1 MTEYDLPI
9 LEYDSNKSAVLMPN
23 HDDIAVQLPSKAVF
37 AFLGDE
43 IDKYALSKKATVVTN
58 FESATKVYPI
68 YVLEE
73 KVKKKL
79 GDNVRGNVKK
89 NSEENSD
96 EKVGEKVGDK
106 ADEKLDEKLDEKVGD
121 KVRENTNSE
130 VVEETQKICLVQA
143 PVGAPAA
150 VQILDWLIS
159 YGVREVVSAGSC
171 GSLVD
176 YAENVFLV
184 PYKALRDEGTSY
196 HYLPPSRY
204 VDVSERSRRAI
215 LQTLQ
220 AHNLPYHE
228 VKTWTTDGFFRET
241 KTKVANRKQEGCA
254 VVEME
259 CSALAACAQMR
270 GIVWGEI
277 LYTADTLHDV
287 ENYDERNWGG
297 DSKAYALELCIEAA
311 LRI

>member
-1 MTEYDLPI
+1 MACRISLLYEGVDYMTEYDLPI
-9 LEYDSNKSAVLMPN
+9 LEYDSDKSAVLMPN
-23 HDDIAVQLPSKAVF
+23 HDNISVQLPSKAVF

-43 IDKYALSKKATVVTN
+43 IDQYALSRKATIVAN

-73 KVKKKL
+73 KVEKK
-79 GDNVRGNVKK
+79 VK
-89 NSEENSD
+89 ED
-96 EKVGEKVGDK
+96 
-106 ADEKLDEKLDEKVGD
+106 A
-121 KVRENTNSE
+121 NSE
-130 VVEETQKICLVQA
+130 VEEETQKICLVQA

-270 GIVWGEI
+270 EIVWGEI

-297 DSKAYALELCIEAA
+297 DSKAYALELCVEAV

>member
-1 MTEYDLPI
+1 MACRISLLYEGVDYMTEYDLPI
-9 LEYDSNKSAVLMPN
+9 LEYDSDKSAVLMPK
-23 HDDIAVQLPSKAVF
+23 HDNISVQLPSKAVF

-43 IDKYALSKKATVVTN
+43 IDQYALSRKATIVAN

-73 KVKKKL
+73 KV
-79 GDNVRGNVKK
+79 
-89 NSEENSD
+89 
-96 EKVGEKVGDK
+96 EK
-106 ADEKLDEKLDEKVGD
+106 
-121 KVRENTNSE
+121 KVRENTGSE
-130 VVEETQKICLVQA
+130 VEEETQKICLVQA

-159 YGVREVVSAGSC
+159 YGVSEVVSAGSC

-297 DSKAYALELCIEAA
+297 DSKAYALELCIEAT

>member
-9 LEYDSNKSAVLMPN
+9 LEYDSDKSAVLMPN
-23 HDDIAVQLPSKAVF
+23 HDNISVQLPSKAVF

-43 IDKYALSKKATVVTN
+43 IDQYALSRKATIVAN
-58 FESATKVYPI
+58 FESATKKYPI

-73 KVKKKL
+73 KVKKK
-79 GDNVRGNVKK
+79 
-89 NSEENSD
+89 
-96 EKVGEKVGDK
+96 VGDK
-106 ADEKLDEKLDEKVGD
+106 LDENADEKLDESSDEKV
-121 KVRENTNSE
+121 E
-130 VVEETQKICLVQA
+130 EETQKICLVQA

-159 YGVREVVSAGSC
+159 YGVREVISAGSC

-220 AHNLPYHE
+220 AHNLPHHE

-241 KTKVANRKQEGCA
+241 KGKVASRKQEGCA

-297 DSKAYALELCIEAA
+297 DSKAYALKLCIEAA

>member
-9 LEYDSNKSAVLMPN
+9 LEYDSDKSAVLMPS
-23 HDDIAVQLPSKAVF
+23 HDNIAVRLPSKAVF

-43 IDKYALSKKATVVTN
+43 IDKYALSRKATIVAN

-73 KVKKKL
+73 KVKK
-79 GDNVRGNVKK
+79 R
-89 NSEENSD
+89 
-96 EKVGEKVGDK
+96 VGERVGERVGDK
-106 ADEKLDEKLDEKVGD
+106 ADENADGKANEKVRQNVGE
-121 KVRENTNSE
+121 KTSRE
-130 VVEETQKICLVQA
+130 VVEEVTQKICLVQA

-204 VDVSERSRRAI
+204 VDVSDRSRHAI

-241 KTKVANRKQEGCA
+241 KMKVASRKQDGCA

-297 DSKAYALELCIEAA
+297 DSKAYALELCIESV

>member
-9 LEYDSNKSAVLMPN
+9 LEYDSDKSAVLTPN
-23 HDDIAVQLPSKAVF
+23 HDNIAVQLPSKAVF

-43 IDKYALSKKATVVTN
+43 IDQYALSRKATIVAN
-58 FESATKVYPI
+58 FESATKKYPI

-73 KVKKKL
+73 KV
-79 GDNVRGNVKK
+79 
-89 NSEENSD
+89 
-96 EKVGEKVGDK
+96 EKKVGDK
-106 ADEKLDEKLDEKVGD
+106 ANENAGEKVDEKVD
-121 KVRENTNSE
+121 EKVE
-130 VVEETQKICLVQA
+130 EETQKICLVQA

-159 YGVREVVSAGSC
+159 YGVSEVVSAGSC

-204 VDVSERSRRAI
+204 VDVSERSRHAI

-220 AHNLPYHE
+220 AHNLPYYE

>member
-9 LEYDSNKSAVLMPN
+9 LEYDSDKSAVLMPN
-23 HDDIAVQLPSKAVF
+23 HDNISVQLPSKAVF

-43 IDKYALSKKATVVTN
+43 IDQYALSRKATIVAN
-58 FESATKVYPI
+58 FESATKKYPI

-73 KVKKKL
+73 KVKKK
-79 GDNVRGNVKK
+79 
-89 NSEENSD
+89 
-96 EKVGEKVGDK
+96 VGDK
-106 ADEKLDEKLDEKVGD
+106 LDENADEKLDESSDEKV
-121 KVRENTNSE
+121 E
-130 VVEETQKICLVQA
+130 EETQEICLVQA

-241 KTKVANRKQEGCA
+241 KGKVASRKQEGCA

-297 DSKAYALELCIEAA
+297 DSKAYALKLCIEAA

>member
-9 LEYDSNKSAVLMPN
+9 LEYDSDKSAVLMPN
-23 HDDIAVQLPSKAVF
+23 HDNISVHLPSKAVF

-43 IDKYALSKKATVVTN
+43 IDQYALSRKATIVAN

-73 KVKKKL
+73 KVKKK
-79 GDNVRGNVKK
+79 
-89 NSEENSD
+89 
-96 EKVGEKVGDK
+96 VGDK
-106 ADEKLDEKLDEKVGD
+106 LDENADEKLDESSDEKV
-121 KVRENTNSE
+121 E
-130 VVEETQKICLVQA
+130 EETQKICLVQA

-159 YGVREVVSAGSC
+159 YGVREVISAGSC

-204 VDVSERSRRAI
+204 VDVSERSRHAI

-228 VKTWTTDGFFRET
+228 VKTWSTDGFFRET
-241 KTKVANRKQEGCA
+241 KGKVASRKQEGCA

-270 GIVWGEI
+270 EIVWGEI

-297 DSKAYALELCIEAA
+297 DSKAYALKLCIEAA

>member
-1 MTEYDLPI
+1 MACRISLLYEGVDYMTEYDLPI
-9 LEYDSNKSAVLMPN
+9 LEYDSDKSAVLMPN
-23 HDDIAVQLPSKAVF
+23 HDNISVQLPSKAVF

-43 IDKYALSKKATVVTN
+43 IDQYALSRKATIVAN

-73 KVKKKL
+73 KVEK
-79 GDNVRGNVKK
+79 
-89 NSEENSD
+89 
-96 EKVGEKVGDK
+96 KVGE
-106 ADEKLDEKLDEKVGD
+106 
-121 KVRENTNSE
+121 NTDSE
-130 VVEETQKICLVQA
+130 VEEETQKICLVQA

-297 DSKAYALELCIEAA
+297 DSKAYALELCIEAT

>member
-1 MTEYDLPI
+1 MAEYDLPI
-9 LEYDSNKSAVLMPN
+9 LEYDSDKSAVIMPN
-23 HDDIAVQLPSKAVF
+23 HDNISVQLPSKAVF

-43 IDKYALSKKATVVTN
+43 IDQYALSRKATIVAN
-58 FESATKVYPI
+58 FESATKKYPI

-73 KVKKKL
+73 KVKKK
-79 GDNVRGNVKK
+79 
-89 NSEENSD
+89 
-96 EKVGEKVGDK
+96 VGDK
-106 ADEKLDEKLDEKVGD
+106 LDENADEKLDESSDEKV
-121 KVRENTNSE
+121 E
-130 VVEETQKICLVQA
+130 EETQKICLVQA

-270 GIVWGEI
+270 EIVWGEI

-297 DSKAYALELCIEAA
+297 DSKAYALELCIEAV

>member
-9 LEYDSNKSAVLMPN
+9 LEYDSDKSAVLMPK
-23 HDDIAVQLPSKAVF
+23 HDNISVQLPSKAVF

-43 IDKYALSKKATVVTN
+43 IDQYALSRKATIVAN
-58 FESATKVYPI
+58 FESATKKYPI

-73 KVKKKL
+73 KVKK
-79 GDNVRGNVKK
+79 R
-89 NSEENSD
+89 
-96 EKVGEKVGDK
+96 VGDK
-106 ADEKLDEKLDEKVGD
+106 EDENADGKANEKVRQNVSE
-121 KVRENTNSE
+121 KTNSE
-130 VVEETQKICLVQA
+130 VEEEPQKICLVQA

-204 VDVSERSRRAI
+204 VDVSDRSRLAI

-241 KTKVANRKQEGCA
+241 KMKVASRKQEGCA

-270 GIVWGEI
+270 EIVWGEI

-297 DSKAYALELCIEAA
+297 DSKAYALELCIEAV

>member
-9 LEYDSNKSAVLMPN
+9 LEYDSDKSAVLTPN
-23 HDDIAVQLPSKAVF
+23 HDNIAVQLPSKAVF

-43 IDKYALSKKATVVTN
+43 IDQYALSRKATIVAN
-58 FESATKVYPI
+58 FESATKKYPI

-73 KVKKKL
+73 KV
-79 GDNVRGNVKK
+79 
-89 NSEENSD
+89 
-96 EKVGEKVGDK
+96 EKKVGDK
-106 ADEKLDEKLDEKVGD
+106 ANENAGEKVDEKVD
-121 KVRENTNSE
+121 EKVE
-130 VVEETQKICLVQA
+130 EETQKICLVQA

-159 YGVREVVSAGSC
+159 YGVSEVVSAGSC

-241 KTKVANRKQEGCA
+241 KTKVASRKQEGCA

>member
-1 MTEYDLPI
+1 MAEYDLPI
-9 LEYDSNKSAVLMPN
+9 LEYDSDKSAVLMPN
-23 HDDIAVQLPSKAVF
+23 HDNISVQLPSKAVF

-43 IDKYALSKKATVVTN
+43 IDQYALSRKATIVAN

-73 KVKKKL
+73 KV
-79 GDNVRGNVKK
+79 
-89 NSEENSD
+89 
-96 EKVGEKVGDK
+96 EKKVGDK
-106 ADEKLDEKLDEKVGD
+106 AGENAGEKVDEKV
-121 KVRENTNSE
+121 E
-130 VVEETQKICLVQA
+130 EETQKICLVQA

-241 KTKVANRKQEGCA
+241 KTKVASRKQEGCA

-270 GIVWGEI
+270 EIVWGEI

-297 DSKAYALELCIEAA
+297 DSKAYALELCIEAV

>member
-9 LEYDSNKSAVLMPN
+9 LEYDSDKSAVLMPN
-23 HDDIAVQLPSKAVF
+23 HDNISVQLPSKAVF

-43 IDKYALSKKATVVTN
+43 IDQYALSRKATIVAN
-58 FESATKVYPI
+58 FESATKKYPI

-73 KVKKKL
+73 KVKKK
-79 GDNVRGNVKK
+79 
-89 NSEENSD
+89 
-96 EKVGEKVGDK
+96 VGDK
-106 ADEKLDEKLDEKVGD
+106 LDENADEKLDESSDEKV
-121 KVRENTNSE
+121 E
-130 VVEETQKICLVQA
+130 EETQKICLVQA

-159 YGVREVVSAGSC
+159 YGVSEVVSAGSC

-220 AHNLPYHE
+220 AHNLPHHE

-241 KTKVANRKQEGCA
+241 KGKVASRKQEGCA

-297 DSKAYALELCIEAA
+297 DSKAYALKLCIEAA

>member
-1 MTEYDLPI
+1 MKD
-9 LEYDSNKSAVLMPN
+9 
-23 HDDIAVQLPSKAVF
+23 
-37 AFLGDE
+37 
-43 IDKYALSKKATVVTN
+43 
-58 FESATKVYPI
+58 
-68 YVLEE
+68 EE
-73 KVKKKL
+73 KVEKK
-79 GDNVRGNVKK
+79 VK
-89 NSEENSD
+89 ED
-96 EKVGEKVGDK
+96 
-106 ADEKLDEKLDEKVGD
+106 A
-121 KVRENTNSE
+121 NSE
-130 VVEETQKICLVQA
+130 VEEETQKICLVQA

-270 GIVWGEI
+270 EIVWGEI

>member
-1 MTEYDLPI
+1 MACRISLLYEGVDYMTEYDLPI
-9 LEYDSNKSAVLMPN
+9 LEYDSDKSAVLMPN
-23 HDDIAVQLPSKAVF
+23 HDNISVQLPSKAVF

-43 IDKYALSKKATVVTN
+43 IDQYALSRKATIVAN
-58 FESATKVYPI
+58 FESATKKYPI

-73 KVKKKL
+73 KV
-79 GDNVRGNVKK
+79 GDV
-89 NSEENSD
+89 
-96 EKVGEKVGDK
+96 
-106 ADEKLDEKLDEKVGD
+106 
-121 KVRENTNSE
+121 VRENTNSE
-130 VVEETQKICLVQA
+130 VEEETQKICLVQA

-270 GIVWGEI
+270 EIVWGEI

-297 DSKAYALELCIEAA
+297 DSKAYALELCIEAV

>member
-9 LEYDSNKSAVLMPN
+9 LEYDSDKSAVLMPN
-23 HDDIAVQLPSKAVF
+23 HDDIDVHLPSKAVF

-43 IDKYALSKKATVVTN
+43 IDKYALSRKATVVTN

-73 KVKKKL
+73 KVKKKI

-89 NSEENSD
+89 DSEENSD
-96 EKVGEKVGDK
+96 EK
-106 ADEKLDEKLDEKVGD
+106 LDESSDEKVGD

>member
-1 MTEYDLPI
+1 MAEYDLPI
-9 LEYDSNKSAVLMPN
+9 LEYDSDKSAVIMPN
-23 HDDIAVQLPSKAVF
+23 HDNISVQLPSKAVF

-43 IDKYALSKKATVVTN
+43 IDQYALSRKATIVAN

-73 KVKKKL
+73 KVEKK
-79 GDNVRGNVKK
+79 VK
-89 NSEENSD
+89 ED
-96 EKVGEKVGDK
+96 
-106 ADEKLDEKLDEKVGD
+106 A
-121 KVRENTNSE
+121 NSE
-130 VVEETQKICLVQA
+130 VEEETQKICLVQA

-270 GIVWGEI
+270 EIVWGEI

-297 DSKAYALELCIEAA
+297 DSKAYALELCVEAV

>member
-1 MTEYDLPI
+1 MAEYDLPI
-9 LEYDSNKSAVLMPN
+9 LEYDSDKSAVLMPN
-23 HDDIAVQLPSKAVF
+23 HDNISVQLPSKAVF

-43 IDKYALSKKATVVTN
+43 IDQYALSRKATIVAN

-73 KVKKKL
+73 KV
-79 GDNVRGNVKK
+79 
-89 NSEENSD
+89 
-96 EKVGEKVGDK
+96 EKKVGDK
-106 ADEKLDEKLDEKVGD
+106 AGENAGEKVDEKV
-121 KVRENTNSE
+121 E
-130 VVEETQKICLVQA
+130 EETQKICLVQA

-204 VDVSERSRRAI
+204 VDVSERSRHAI

-241 KTKVANRKQEGCA
+241 KTKVASRKQEGCA

-297 DSKAYALELCIEAA
+297 DSKAYALELCIEAV

>member
-9 LEYDSNKSAVLMPN
+9 LEYDSDKSAVLMPN
-23 HDDIAVQLPSKAVF
+23 HDNISVQLPSKAVF

-43 IDKYALSKKATVVTN
+43 IDQYALSRKATIVAN
-58 FESATKVYPI
+58 FESATKKYPI

-73 KVKKKL
+73 KVKKK
-79 GDNVRGNVKK
+79 
-89 NSEENSD
+89 
-96 EKVGEKVGDK
+96 VGDK
-106 ADEKLDEKLDEKVGD
+106 LDENADEKLDESSDEKV
-121 KVRENTNSE
+121 E
-130 VVEETQKICLVQA
+130 EETQEICLVQA

-204 VDVSERSRRAI
+204 VDVSERSRHAI

-228 VKTWTTDGFFRET
+228 VKTWSTDGFFRET
-241 KTKVANRKQEGCA
+241 KGKVASRKQEGCA

-270 GIVWGEI
+270 EIVWGEI

>member
-9 LEYDSNKSAVLMPN
+9 LEYDSDKSAVLMPS
-23 HDDIAVQLPSKAVF
+23 HDNIAVRLPSKAVF

-43 IDKYALSKKATVVTN
+43 IDKYALSRKATIVAN
-58 FESATKVYPI
+58 FESATKKYPI

-73 KVKKKL
+73 KVKKK
-79 GDNVRGNVKK
+79 
-89 NSEENSD
+89 
-96 EKVGEKVGDK
+96 VGERVGERVGDK
-106 ADEKLDEKLDEKVGD
+106 ADENADGKANEKVRQNVCE
-121 KVRENTNSE
+121 KTNRE
-130 VVEETQKICLVQA
+130 VVEEVTQKICLVQA

-204 VDVSERSRRAI
+204 VDVSDRSRHAI

-241 KTKVANRKQEGCA
+241 KGKVASRKQEGCA

-270 GIVWGEI
+270 EIVWGEI

-297 DSKAYALELCIEAA
+297 DSKAYALKLCIEAA

>member
-1 MTEYDLPI
+1 MAEYDLPI
-9 LEYDSNKSAVLMPN
+9 LEYDSDKSAVLMPN
-23 HDDIAVQLPSKAVF
+23 HDNISVQLPSKAVF

-43 IDKYALSKKATVVTN
+43 IDQYALSRKATIVAN

-73 KVKKKL
+73 KV
-79 GDNVRGNVKK
+79 
-89 NSEENSD
+89 
-96 EKVGEKVGDK
+96 EKKVGDK
-106 ADEKLDEKLDEKVGD
+106 AGENAGEKVDEKV
-121 KVRENTNSE
+121 E
-130 VVEETQKICLVQA
+130 EETQKICLVQA

-204 VDVSERSRRAI
+204 VDVSERSRHAI

-241 KTKVANRKQEGCA
+241 KTKVASRKQEGCA

-270 GIVWGEI
+270 EIVWGEI

-297 DSKAYALELCIEAA
+297 DSKAYALELCIEAV

>member
-9 LEYDSNKSAVLMPN
+9 LEYDSDKSAVLMPN
-23 HDDIAVQLPSKAVF
+23 HDNISVQLPSKAVF

-43 IDKYALSKKATVVTN
+43 IDQYALSRKATIVAN

-73 KVKKKL
+73 KVKKK
-79 GDNVRGNVKK
+79 
-89 NSEENSD
+89 
-96 EKVGEKVGDK
+96 VGDK
-106 ADEKLDEKLDEKVGD
+106 LDENADEKLDESSDEKV
-121 KVRENTNSE
+121 E
-130 VVEETQKICLVQA
+130 EETQEICLVQA

-220 AHNLPYHE
+220 AHNLPHHE

-241 KTKVANRKQEGCA
+241 KGKVASRKQEGCA

-297 DSKAYALELCIEAA
+297 DSKAYALKLCIEAA

>member
-1 MTEYDLPI
+1 MAEYDLPI
-9 LEYDSNKSAVLMPN
+9 LEYDSDKSAVLMPN
-23 HDDIAVQLPSKAVF
+23 HDNISVQLPSKAVF

-43 IDKYALSKKATVVTN
+43 IDQYALSRKATIVAN

-73 KVKKKL
+73 KV
-79 GDNVRGNVKK
+79 GDT
-89 NSEENSD
+89 
-96 EKVGEKVGDK
+96 
-106 ADEKLDEKLDEKVGD
+106 
-121 KVRENTNSE
+121 VRENTNSE
-130 VVEETQKICLVQA
+130 IEEKTQKICLVQA

-204 VDVSERSRRAI
+204 VDVSERSRHAI

-241 KTKVANRKQEGCA
+241 KTKVANRKQEGCV

-311 LRI
+311 LSI

>member
-9 LEYDSNKSAVLMPN
+9 LEYDSDKSAVLMPN
-23 HDDIAVQLPSKAVF
+23 HDNISVQLPSKAVF

-43 IDKYALSKKATVVTN
+43 IDQYALSRKATIVAN
-58 FESATKVYPI
+58 FESATKKYPI

-73 KVKKKL
+73 KVKKK
-79 GDNVRGNVKK
+79 
-89 NSEENSD
+89 
-96 EKVGEKVGDK
+96 VGDK
-106 ADEKLDEKLDEKVGD
+106 LDENADEKLDESSDEKV
-121 KVRENTNSE
+121 E
-130 VVEETQKICLVQA
+130 EETQKICLVQA

-220 AHNLPYHE
+220 VHNLPYHE

-241 KTKVANRKQEGCA
+241 KGKVASRKQEGCA

-297 DSKAYALELCIEAA
+297 DSKAYALKLCIEAA

>member
-9 LEYDSNKSAVLMPN
+9 LEYDSDKSAVLMPN
-23 HDDIAVQLPSKAVF
+23 HDNISVQLPSKAVF

-43 IDKYALSKKATVVTN
+43 IDQYALSRKATIVAN
-58 FESATKVYPI
+58 FESATKKYPI

-73 KVKKKL
+73 KVKKK
-79 GDNVRGNVKK
+79 
-89 NSEENSD
+89 
-96 EKVGEKVGDK
+96 VGDK
-106 ADEKLDEKLDEKVGD
+106 LDENADEKLDESSDEKV
-121 KVRENTNSE
+121 E
-130 VVEETQKICLVQA
+130 EETQEICLVQA

-220 AHNLPYHE
+220 AHNLPHHE

-241 KTKVANRKQEGCA
+241 KGKVASRKQEGCA

-297 DSKAYALELCIEAA
+297 DSKAYALELCIEAV

>member
-1 MTEYDLPI
+1 MTEYNLPI
-9 LEYDSNKSAVLMPN
+9 LEYDSDKSAVLMPK
-23 HDDIAVQLPSKAVF
+23 HDNISVQLPSKAVF

-43 IDKYALSKKATVVTN
+43 IDQYALSRKATIVAN
-58 FESATKVYPI
+58 FESATKKYPI

-73 KVKKKL
+73 KV
-79 GDNVRGNVKK
+79 GDT
-89 NSEENSD
+89 
-96 EKVGEKVGDK
+96 
-106 ADEKLDEKLDEKVGD
+106 
-121 KVRENTNSE
+121 VRENTNSAVE
-130 VVEETQKICLVQA
+130 EETQKICLVQA

-159 YGVREVVSAGSC
+159 YGVSEVVSAGSC

-176 YAENVFLV
+176 YVENVFLV

-204 VDVSERSRRAI
+204 VDVSERSRHAI

-270 GIVWGEI
+270 EIVWGEI

-297 DSKAYALELCIEAA
+297 DSKAYALELCIEAV

>member
-1 MTEYDLPI
+1 MACRISLLYEGVDYMTEYDLPI
-9 LEYDSNKSAVLMPN
+9 LEYDSDKSAVLMPN
-23 HDDIAVQLPSKAVF
+23 HDNISVQLPSKAVF

-43 IDKYALSKKATVVTN
+43 IDQYALSRKATIVAN

-73 KVKKKL
+73 KV
-79 GDNVRGNVKK
+79 
-89 NSEENSD
+89 
-96 EKVGEKVGDK
+96 EK
-106 ADEKLDEKLDEKVGD
+106 
-121 KVRENTNSE
+121 KVRENTGSE
-130 VVEETQKICLVQA
+130 VEEETQKICLVQA

-159 YGVREVVSAGSC
+159 YGVSEVVSAGSC

-297 DSKAYALELCIEAA
+297 DSKAYALELCIEAV

>member
-1 MTEYDLPI
+1 MAEYDLPI
-9 LEYDSNKSAVLMPN
+9 LEYDSDKSAVLMPN
-23 HDDIAVQLPSKAVF
+23 HDNISVQLPSKAVF

-43 IDKYALSKKATVVTN
+43 IDQYALSRKATIVAN

-73 KVKKKL
+73 KV
-79 GDNVRGNVKK
+79 
-89 NSEENSD
+89 
-96 EKVGEKVGDK
+96 EK
-106 ADEKLDEKLDEKVGD
+106 
-121 KVRENTNSE
+121 KVRENTGSE
-130 VVEETQKICLVQA
+130 VEEETQKICLVQA

-159 YGVREVVSAGSC
+159 YGVSEVVSAGSC

-297 DSKAYALELCIEAA
+297 DSKAYALELCIEAV

>member
-1 MTEYDLPI
+1 MAEYDLPI
-9 LEYDSNKSAVLMPN
+9 LEYDSDKSAVLMPN
-23 HDDIAVQLPSKAVF
+23 HDNISVQLPSKAVF

-43 IDKYALSKKATVVTN
+43 IDQYALSRKATIVAN
-58 FESATKVYPI
+58 FESATKKYPI

-73 KVKKKL
+73 KVKKK
-79 GDNVRGNVKK
+79 
-89 NSEENSD
+89 
-96 EKVGEKVGDK
+96 VGDK
-106 ADEKLDEKLDEKVGD
+106 LDENADEKLDESSDEKV
-121 KVRENTNSE
+121 E
-130 VVEETQKICLVQA
+130 EETQKICLVQA

-159 YGVREVVSAGSC
+159 YGVSEVVSAGSC

-220 AHNLPYHE
+220 AHNLPHHE

-241 KTKVANRKQEGCA
+241 KTKVASRKQEGCA

-297 DSKAYALELCIEAA
+297 DSKEYALELCIEAA

>member
-9 LEYDSNKSAVLMPN
+9 LEYDSDKSAVLMPN
-23 HDDIAVQLPSKAVF
+23 HDNISVQLPSKAVF

-43 IDKYALSKKATVVTN
+43 IDQYALSRKATIVAN
-58 FESATKVYPI
+58 FESATKKYPI

-73 KVKKKL
+73 KVKKK
-79 GDNVRGNVKK
+79 
-89 NSEENSD
+89 
-96 EKVGEKVGDK
+96 VGDK
-106 ADEKLDEKLDEKVGD
+106 LDENADEKLDESSDEKV
-121 KVRENTNSE
+121 E
-130 VVEETQKICLVQA
+130 EETQEICLVQA

-220 AHNLPYHE
+220 AHNLPHHE

-241 KTKVANRKQEGCA
+241 KTKVASRKHEGCA

-297 DSKAYALELCIEAA
+297 DSKAYALKLCIEAV

>member
-9 LEYDSNKSAVLMPN
+9 LEYDSDKSAVLMPS
-23 HDDIAVQLPSKAVF
+23 HDNIAVRLPSKAVF

-43 IDKYALSKKATVVTN
+43 IDKYALSRKATIVAN

-73 KVKKKL
+73 KVKK
-79 GDNVRGNVKK
+79 R
-89 NSEENSD
+89 
-96 EKVGEKVGDK
+96 VGERVGDK
-106 ADEKLDEKLDEKVGD
+106 ADENADGNANEKVRQNVGE
-121 KVRENTNSE
+121 KTNRE
-130 VVEETQKICLVQA
+130 VVEEVTQKICLVQA

-204 VDVSERSRRAI
+204 VDVSDRSRHAI

-241 KTKVANRKQEGCA
+241 KGKVASRKQEGCA

-259 CSALAACAQMR
+259 CSALAACAEMR

-297 DSKAYALELCIEAA
+297 DSKAYALELCIESV

>member
-1 MTEYDLPI
+1 MAEYDLPI
-9 LEYDSNKSAVLMPN
+9 LEYDSDKSAVLMPN
-23 HDDIAVQLPSKAVF
+23 HDNISVQLPSKAVF

-43 IDKYALSKKATVVTN
+43 IDQYALSRKATIVAN
-58 FESATKVYPI
+58 FESATKKYPI

-73 KVKKKL
+73 KV
-79 GDNVRGNVKK
+79 GDV
-89 NSEENSD
+89 
-96 EKVGEKVGDK
+96 
-106 ADEKLDEKLDEKVGD
+106 
-121 KVRENTNSE
+121 VRENTNSE
-130 VVEETQKICLVQA
+130 VEEETQKICLVQA

-270 GIVWGEI
+270 GIVWGDI

-297 DSKAYALELCIEAA
+297 DSKAYALELCIEAV

>member
-9 LEYDSNKSAVLMPN
+9 LEYDSDKSAVLMPN
-23 HDDIAVQLPSKAVF
+23 HDNISVHLPSKAVF

-43 IDKYALSKKATVVTN
+43 IDQYALSRKATIVAN
-58 FESATKVYPI
+58 FESATKKYPI

-73 KVKKKL
+73 KVKKK
-79 GDNVRGNVKK
+79 
-89 NSEENSD
+89 
-96 EKVGEKVGDK
+96 VGDK
-106 ADEKLDEKLDEKVGD
+106 LDENADEKLDESSDEKV
-121 KVRENTNSE
+121 E
-130 VVEETQKICLVQA
+130 EETQKICLVQA

-159 YGVREVVSAGSC
+159 YGVREVISAGSC

-220 AHNLPYHE
+220 AHNLPHHE

-241 KTKVANRKQEGCA
+241 KGKVASRKQEGCA

-297 DSKAYALELCIEAA
+297 DSKAYALKLCIEAA

>member
-9 LEYDSNKSAVLMPN
+9 LEYDSDKSAVLMPN
-23 HDDIAVQLPSKAVF
+23 HDNISVHLPSKAVF

-43 IDKYALSKKATVVTN
+43 IDQYALSRKATIVAN

-73 KVKKKL
+73 KVKKK
-79 GDNVRGNVKK
+79 
-89 NSEENSD
+89 
-96 EKVGEKVGDK
+96 VGDK
-106 ADEKLDEKLDEKVGD
+106 LDENADEKLDESSDEKV
-121 KVRENTNSE
+121 E
-130 VVEETQKICLVQA
+130 EETQKICLVQA

-159 YGVREVVSAGSC
+159 YGVREVISAGSC

-220 AHNLPYHE
+220 AHNLPHHE

-241 KTKVANRKQEGCA
+241 KGKVASRKQEGCA

-270 GIVWGEI
+270 EIVWGEI

>member
-9 LEYDSNKSAVLMPN
+9 LEYDSDKSAVLMPN
-23 HDDIAVQLPSKAVF
+23 HDNISVQLPSKAVF

-43 IDKYALSKKATVVTN
+43 IDQYALSRKATIVAN
-58 FESATKVYPI
+58 FESATKKYPI

-73 KVKKKL
+73 KVKKK
-79 GDNVRGNVKK
+79 
-89 NSEENSD
+89 
-96 EKVGEKVGDK
+96 VGDK
-106 ADEKLDEKLDEKVGD
+106 LDENADEKLDESSDEKV
-121 KVRENTNSE
+121 E
-130 VVEETQKICLVQA
+130 EETQKICLVQA

-241 KTKVANRKQEGCA
+241 KGKVASRKQEGCA

-297 DSKAYALELCIEAA
+297 DSKAYALKLCIEAA